1 MKDTTIVTIDTTQG
15 EIKARA
21 LKHKEVK
28 QIVAITRENP
38 QDADERLEKIMAGC
52 VVEGADKLDDLE
64 EHESCTTPSRRRAWR
79 TREKTDGAPPRGRV
93 GGIRQGP
100 RGVRRK
106 GRDGLPFLP

>member
-52 VVEGADKLDDLE
+52 VVEGAEKLDDLE
-64 EHESCTTPSRRRAWR
+64 EHEIA
-79 TREKTDGAPPRGRV
+79 ELYDAIKTA
-93 GGIRQGP
+93 
-100 RGVRRK
+100 GVENARK
-106 GRDGLPFLP
+106 N